1 MSLKTTVVL
10 IILVAIVGGIVY
22 VNPFAKEEEKAAE
35 SPLFFSVEEDRI
47 NRIGITI
54 QGQSASFIKTGQYIQ
69 SWQFES
75 PSGIPVSHY
84 RWGGI
89 PLLLSGP
96 RSKRELPPETWAD
109 LEQYGLDA
117 PSITIDLGLRDGGGL
132 TLLLGDK
139 TPDKLAHYTKQ
150 QNNPTIFLL
159 DNTWGDLMFR
169 LVASLP
175 YPSWYP
181 QKNPEDIVGLRVFKG
196 ERQLFIEKDE
206 DGWHL
211 SADTDIPVDLQRW
224 ELVLPLL
231 AGPPSVT
238 IVEPEAEDPSAFG
251 IHETSD
257 EIRIRFNFRSST
269 GLQYVE
275 ELSILIGDSTADG
288 TGYYALPWGPAP
300 LAQSEDPSP
309 ILLVDAHWAET
320 LLGLID
326 DPPITAPAD
335 GAPAS

>member
-10 IILVAIVGGIVY
+10 IIIAAIVGGIVY
-22 VNPFAKEEEKAAE
+22 VNPFEKEEEKGPE
-35 SPLFFSVEEDRI
+35 SPLFFFVEEDRI
-47 NRIGITI
+47 NRIGITL
-54 QGQSASFIKTGQYIQ
+54 QGQSASFVKTGQTLQ

-96 RSKRELPPETWAD
+96 KSKRVLPPESSAN
-109 LEQYGLDA
+109 LEQFGLDA
-117 PSITIDLGLRDGGGL
+117 PSITIELGLTDGRGL

-150 QNNPTIFLL
+150 QNNPTVFLL
-159 DNTWGDLMFR
+159 DNTWGDLMSR

-181 QKNPEDIVGLRVFKG
+181 KKNPEDIVGLRIFKG
-196 ERQLFIEKDE
+196 EKQLLFEKDE
-206 DGWHL
+206 NGWHL
-211 SADTDIPVDLQRW
+211 SADTDIPVDLQQW

-238 IVEPEAEDPSAFG
+238 IVEQEAEDPSAFG

-257 EIRIRFNFRSST
+257 EIRIGFNFRSST

-275 ELSILIGDSTADG
+275 ELSILIGDSAADG
-288 TGYYALPWGPAP
+288 AGYYALPWGPAP

-309 ILLVDAHWAET
+309 ILLVDAQWAET
-320 LLGLID
+320 LLGLAD
-326 DPPITAPAD
+326 DPPIAAPAD